1 VSIPRYARLAAKLLL
16 RERESVPRAAPPTA
30 ANRDA
35 VVVALERAIIL
46 RGRRQRL
53 GRAAY
58 ASLGAAAV
66 VALAW
71 FARESFPHAP
81 SSDHTSGATVAEQ
94 SQSVVVHSFGGGAR
108 ISGNGATR
116 NQIRPGGRIQA
127 LPNGHALLAFAT
139 GTRVSVEPGG
149 DVTLVENGAAQ
160 ILALDH
166 GAMRADVAKLAPGR
180 RFLVHTTDTEVE
192 VHGTSFRVSTETDAA
207 RCGTRPLTRVQ
218 VFEGV
223 VTVRNAGVES
233 RIENGGQWQA
243 ACSTLS
249 VVPAPAV
256 VSAPASKAPT
266 TDSGVHHEVPARKP
280 ASSPRARTASLSP
293 THSELM
299 EQNDAFAAAVS
310 AEQAGDLAR
319 AIRGFDGLLSRFP
332 DGPLA
337 ESAAVQRLKLAHR
350 FDRRRA
356 LELAREYLEHYPAG
370 FAREQAMAIVAES
383 P

>member
-1 VSIPRYARLAAKLLL
+1 VIVPRYARFAAKLLQ
-16 RERESVPRAAPPTA
+16 RERAAVPRAAPPTA
-30 ANRDA
+30 AGRDSLVA
-35 VVVALERAIIL
+35 ALERALVL
-46 RGRRQRL
+46 RGRRQQLR
-53 GRAAY
+53 RAAY
-58 ASLGAAAV
+58 ASIGVAAV

-71 FARESFPHAP
+71 FVRASFPHAA
-81 SSDHTSGATVAEQ
+81 SSDRTAGAAGTEQ
-94 SQSVVVHSFGGGAR
+94 SPSVVVHSFGDGAR
-108 ISGNGATR
+108 ITGAT
-116 NQIRPGGRIQA
+116 NHQFGPGGRVRA

-160 ILALDH
+160 VVALER

-180 RFLVHTTDTEVE
+180 RFLVRTADTEVE

-207 RCGTRPLTRVQ
+207 RCGARPLTRVQ

-223 VTVRNAGVES
+223 VTVRSAGIES
-233 RIENGGQWQA
+233 RIEKGGQWQA
-243 ACSTLS
+243 ACSTPAM
-249 VVPAPAV
+249 VPASAV
-256 VSAPASKAPT
+256 VSAPAAEVLNTAGSVQRDVPTRKAAP
-266 TDSGVHHEVPARKP
+266 
-280 ASSPRARTASLSP
+280 SPRSRTASSSP

-319 AIRGFDGLLSRFP
+319 AVRGFDSLLARFP

-350 FDRRRA
+350 VDRPRA
-356 LELAREYLEHYPAG
+356 LELAREYLQHYSAG
-370 FAREQAMAIVAES
+370 FAREQATAILAES